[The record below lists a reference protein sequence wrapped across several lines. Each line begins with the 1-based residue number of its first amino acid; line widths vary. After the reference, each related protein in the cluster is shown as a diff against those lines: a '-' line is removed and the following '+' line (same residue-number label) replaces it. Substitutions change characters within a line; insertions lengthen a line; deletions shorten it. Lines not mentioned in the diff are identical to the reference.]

1 MFKSFPRICSYD
13 NAAVSKLVH
22 MKVQKYRKAVK
33 KKNLSPQVPMVG
45 NSPKS
50 SWWDFSPNKDAWE
63 FWNLPPIQTQLPK
76 TEKFPS
82 VLNTEQASVQAHIH
96 SANICVFPQRSHPR
110 LSVSAVSSVT

>member
-1 MFKSFPRICSYD
+1 MFKSFPRVCSYD

-33 KKNLSPQVPMVG
+33 KKKAFTDKALSNRVCSPVGDVCAVMLHIKWQLSPQVPMVG

-63 FWNLPPIQTQLPK
+63 FWNLPPI
-76 TEKFPS
+76 
-82 VLNTEQASVQAHIH
+82 
-96 SANICVFPQRSHPR
+96 
-110 LSVSAVSSVT
+110 